1 MVRTAGG
8 GARPV
13 WANDY
18 TDDDHG
24 RSDSEEEQVSEEEYN
39 PSKSK
44 KVFLPY
50 RTKNGMLRHS
60 LATLE
65 GSNIFC

>member
-50 RTKNGMLRHS
+50 RTKKNL
-60 LATLE
+60 
-65 GSNIFC
+65 F